1 MPAALC
7 GVVGLKPTAGR
18 FSKDGFVMLHI
29 YVLFILQ
36 DQSLAKVAIAA
47 MDVHCSDEL
56 THLTWAISDLRLLP
70 LNWTVGMPGILAATV
85 EDALIALVIS
95 LVSETNLALRD
106 LVTLD
111 CVYML

>member
-47 MDVHCSDEL
+47 MDVHCSD
-56 THLTWAISDLRLLP
+56 TPDLGYF
-70 LNWTVGMPGILAATV
+70 WSQA
-85 EDALIALVIS
+85 S
-95 LVSETNLALRD
+95 SS
-106 LVTLD
+106 
-111 CVYML
+111 